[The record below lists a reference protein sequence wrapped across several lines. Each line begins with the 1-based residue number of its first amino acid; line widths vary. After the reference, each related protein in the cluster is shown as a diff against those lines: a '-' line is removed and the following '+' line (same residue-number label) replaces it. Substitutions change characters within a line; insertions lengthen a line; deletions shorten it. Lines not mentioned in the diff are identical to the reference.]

1 MDEAVFI
8 ALKLAKSGL
17 WGGNPQMIL
26 YARCDLVMD
35 AVEHM
40 AFLDRYESSMF
51 EMNTERRGEK

>member
-1 MDEAVFI
+1 
-8 ALKLAKSGL
+8 
-17 WGGNPQMIL
+17 MIL